1 MARAALA
8 RTHRPRRFDELVGQ
22 DAVARTLRA
31 AVEGDRVAH
40 AYLFCGP
47 RGVGKTTAARILA
60 MALNCPHREAGE
72 PCGVCESCERI
83 WSGRTSLDVVEID
96 AASHRGVDDARDLRE
111 RAMYAPSEEDRY
123 KVYIVDEAHMLTR
136 EAWNALLKILEEPP
150 PRVIFAF
157 ATTEPQRIQQT
168 AAPVLSRCQR
178 FDFRRVAVSDI
189 VGRLRTVLDREG
201 VEAEEGALV
210 PIARRAEGGV
220 RDALSLLDQVL
231 SFSGDRIDAADVR
244 SMLGLVD
251 EDRYLAFFEL
261 AARGDRA
268 GVLPFV
274 QELLD
279 AGYDPVEF
287 VRGLADALRMLLALR
302 LDAEADVELAGDA
315 RARFREAAVRLEEV
329 DLLRLLMAVADFE
342 TSGRFRRSAQQRI
355 QLEVLLLRLVSM
367 DSAVELE
374 DLLRAAGGEVPPSGR
389 RSEAPAGSSRP
400 TGASASADPGR
411 KVGGR
416 SPAGAKS
423 RAAGSVGAERD
434 PSSSDRPG
442 APVAREERGDVTAAA
457 GGGRGE
463 PTGANGLQE
472 AWRSALA
479 SVTGLTGIGLTLK
492 GTRLLRTGEGGFQV
506 EVPTGLADD
515 LSEYLSDRHRSGP
528 VREAL
533 AGALGLQ
540 VDDVTLSVRGAG
552 PARRMTAESAR
563 QQRLEEMAS
572 MDPSLREAVTELDLS
587 IKE

>member
-1 MARAALA
+1 MSRAALA
-8 RTHRPRRFDELVGQ
+8 RTHRPRRFEELVGQ

-31 AVEGDRVAH
+31 AVEGGRVGH

-60 MALNCPHREAGE
+60 MALNCPNREGGE
-72 PCGVCESCERI
+72 PCGTCQSCERI

-96 AASHRGVDDARDLRE
+96 AASHRGVDDARELRE
-111 RAMYAPSEEDRY
+111 RAMYAPSEEGRY

-150 PRVIFAF
+150 SRVIFAF

-178 FDFRRVAVSDI
+178 FDFRRVSVQDI
-189 VGRLRTVLDREG
+189 LGRLETVLEREG
-201 VEAEEGALV
+201 VEAEEGSLL

-231 SFSGDRIDAADVR
+231 SFSDDRIGAADVR
-244 SMLGLVD
+244 RMLGLVD

-261 AARGDRA
+261 AAEGDRS

-287 VRGLADALRMLLALR
+287 VRGLADGLRILLALR
-302 LDAEADVELAGDA
+302 MDPGADVEVSPDS
-315 RARFREAAVRLEEV
+315 RPRFVAMAERFEEV
-329 DLLRLLMAVADFE
+329 DLLRLLMAVSDFE

-374 DLLRAAGGEVPPSGR
+374 DLLRAAGGEIPPSGR
-389 RSEAPAGSSRP
+389 RPRHPEGSSRP
-400 TGASASADPGR
+400 TAPGGTGRPRSSAPDAGAEGSADAGADESSAGSGSSP
-411 KVGGR
+411 V
-416 SPAGAKS
+416 PAG
-423 RAAGSVGAERD
+423 RAEESPEPPPDER
-434 PSSSDRPG
+434 PESG
-442 APVAREERGDVTAAA
+442 AA
-457 GGGRGE
+457 GG
-463 PTGANGLQE
+463 TVGLQE
-472 AWRSALA
+472 AWRTALA
-479 SVTGLTGIGLTLK
+479 GATNLSGIGLALR
-492 GTRLLRTGEGGFQV
+492 GTRLRETERGAFLV
-506 EVPTGLADD
+506 EAPAGLADD
-515 LSEYLSDRHRSGP
+515 LEAYLADERSRPVRTALAKALGRP
-528 VREAL
+528 EAGVELRVREA
-533 AGALGLQ
+533 
-540 VDDVTLSVRGAG
+540 G
-552 PARRMTAESAR
+552 PPRRMTAEAAR
-563 QQRLEEMAS
+563 KQRLEDMAG
-572 MDPSLREAVTELDLS
+572 MDPSLREAVEELDLS